1 MKNGFIIFILI
12 ITFLIANISIS
23 KSIIQKRDDYIVS
36 YTKKRVISDFIY
48 FLVNAMNE
56 NSDYADPKEQKK
68 EYVFKIK
75 DKICVKLKPRATV
88 MFEVRTFKNEIC
100 DALYVENSPIWL
112 IINQDYLGFKHK
124 DNLSYL
130 KNSMELMFQ
139 IAELELLFK

>member
-12 ITFLIANISIS
+12 ITFLIANIAIS
-23 KSIIQKRDDYIVS
+23 KNIIQKRDYYIVS

-56 NSDYADPKEQKK
+56 NNDYADPKEQKK

-75 DKICVKLKPRATV
+75 DEICVKLKPRATV
-88 MFEVRTFKNEIC
+88 MFEVRTFKSKIC

-130 KNSMELMFQ
+130 KNSVELMFQ

>member
-1 MKNGFIIFILI
+1 MKNGFMIFILI

-68 EYVFKIK
+68 NIF
-75 DKICVKLKPRATV
+75 LK
-88 MFEVRTFKNEIC
+88 
-100 DALYVENSPIWL
+100 
-112 IINQDYLGFKHK
+112 
-124 DNLSYL
+124 
-130 KNSMELMFQ
+130 
-139 IAELELLFK
+139 

>member
-23 KSIIQKRDDYIVS
+23 KSIIQKRDDYIVY

-56 NSDYADPKEQKK
+56 NSDSADPKEQKK

-75 DKICVKLKPRATV
+75 DEICVKLKPRATV
-88 MFEVRTFKNEIC
+88 MFEVRTFKSEIC

-130 KNSMELMFQ
+130 KNSVELMFQ

>member
-56 NSDYADPKEQKK
+56 NSDYADPKKQKK
-68 EYVFKIK
+68 NIF
-75 DKICVKLKPRATV
+75 LK
-88 MFEVRTFKNEIC
+88 
-100 DALYVENSPIWL
+100 
-112 IINQDYLGFKHK
+112 
-124 DNLSYL
+124 
-130 KNSMELMFQ
+130 
-139 IAELELLFK
+139 